1 MCPSWY
7 LDLLREAASEVAR
20 DVRAGRQA
28 QDQAQ
33 GFEAISATCAG
44 KINLKHG
51 RFQGF
56 RWPGS
61 TSDKTEDMRR
71 AIP

>member
-1 MCPSWY
+1 VS
-7 LDLLREAASEVAR
+7 
-20 DVRAGRQA
+20 RQA
-28 QDQAQ
+28 QDQAHD
-33 GFEAISATCAG
+33 FEVISATCAG

-61 TSDKTEDMRR
+61 TSDKTEDMSP
-71 AIP
+71 AIR